1 MKWVQPGKL
10 VREVE
15 AVCGCF
21 WGGRCGAE
29 GERERA
35 RGLVWAL
42 DRALGLGGGCT
53 RRDVDKRVLGCRT
66 AVVAAV
72 YCVVGRTEGR
82 SRERRWRSRPA
93 EASRSQQVQ
102 EAEGRTGGRRRG
114 LEAEDKASQVA
125 TSTSAPFAPLPDAAA
140 KPNGT
145 FLPLLD
151 SSPGALVTR
160 RPPNPPNPP
169 QPAYPTP
176 PVRRLSNAC
185 PSGTP
190 SHHATVANSRRPAA

>member
-1 MKWVQPGKL
+1 

-53 RRDVDKRVLGCRT
+53 RRDVAKRVLGGACRT

-72 YCVVGRTEGR
+72 YCAVGRTEGR

-93 EASRSQQVQ
+93 ELAEPAGTRSGGADWRGGRAAGGEGWRQKSRPAQSRQAQARPLPPCPMRPPSHTGLSSLCSTRRLVDRSTRHPPAPQSTPTSPSNPTRPPSIECLRVWHAVAPCYRSQF
-102 EAEGRTGGRRRG
+102 
-114 LEAEDKASQVA
+114 S
-125 TSTSAPFAPLPDAAA
+125 
-140 KPNGT
+140 
-145 FLPLLD
+145 
-151 SSPGALVTR
+151 ALV
-160 RPPNPPNPP
+160 
-169 QPAYPTP
+169 AF
-176 PVRRLSNAC
+176 VK
-185 PSGTP
+185 
-190 SHHATVANSRRPAA
+190 